1 MSQRQRY
8 MAVIDVESVFHMTNS
23 LCPAATMP
31 QAIKMFSKSLT
42 DTDIKKRLAIPGKI
56 LSSLADF
63 NGSNTVTIRLM
74 YGTRMWPIVCSV
86 RRTGYKKPVFSGG
99 WRNFVICNDFRVGD
113 KLTMYKVQD
122 EAGSFHYRV
131 EVEKLATPSVALS
144 ARALSLNHEVDE
156 TTGISRTKI
165 SYLEHEQE
173 QLPKADARV
182 KLEGAIMELA
192 DASVPFVDHAVAIPS
207 GRIFGTGVSDEAK
220 PHFKPEH
227 GTEKKLGIGIT
238 MGEPSLH
245 ACYVTKVERDI
256 EAPFDLN
263 GGGSLA
269 TYATSQAAV
278 EAYPKS
284 TGRLSLDLVMR
295 QPSPYDGAVNLELTL
310 APPIA

>member
-1 MSQRQRY
+1 
-8 MAVIDVESVFHMTNS
+8 
-23 LCPAATMP
+23 MP

-42 DTDIKKRLAIPGKI
+42 NTDVKKRLAIPAKI
-56 LSSLADF
+56 LPSLPDF
-63 NGSNTVTIRLM
+63 NGSNTVTIPFM
-74 YGTRMWPIVCSV
+74 YGRRMWPIACSV
-86 RRTGYKKPVFSGG
+86 RRTGYKKPVFCCG
-99 WRNFVICNDFRVGD
+99 WRNFVTRNDFRVGD

-144 ARALSLNHEVDE
+144 SRALSLNHEVDE
-156 TTGISRTKI
+156 TTGTSRTRI

-182 KLEGAIMELA
+182 KQEGAIMELA
-192 DASVPFVDHAVAIPS
+192 DASVPFVDQAVAKPS
-207 GRIFGTGVSDEAK
+207 GRIFGTGVSDEAPSK

-227 GTEKKLGIGIT
+227 ETKMKLGIGIT

-245 ACYVTKVERDI
+245 ACYVTKEERDI
-256 EAPFDLN
+256 KAPFDLN